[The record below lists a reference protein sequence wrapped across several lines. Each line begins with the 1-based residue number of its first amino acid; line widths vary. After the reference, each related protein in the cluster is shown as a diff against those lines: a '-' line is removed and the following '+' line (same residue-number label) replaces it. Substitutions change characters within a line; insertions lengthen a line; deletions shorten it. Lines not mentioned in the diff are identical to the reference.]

1 MGNPKSKIIRRPG
14 EKVSKNLKKSAWS
27 AAFESLAMV
36 ILGILFV
43 IWPDT
48 MVRIL
53 AYVVGAFFIIKG
65 AYGIVMYYT
74 EKGPKAYF
82 DSNLLTAV
90 ICLLIG
96 IASFL
101 IGEDIANVLRVIVGI
116 IIIYESLVRISTA
129 SKMQSANVEFGKYM
143 LALAIIMLILG
154 VFITFNTGAVFTL
167 IGWVMILSGVIAIVG
182 DVVFI
187 KHVNTIMDKL
197 SGKK

>member
-1 MGNPKSKIIRRPG
+1 
-14 EKVSKNLKKSAWS
+14 
-27 AAFESLAMV
+27 
-36 ILGILFV
+36 
-43 IWPDT
+43 

-65 AYGIVMYYT
+65 GYGIVMYYT
-74 EKGPKAYF
+74 EKGPKGYF

-116 IIIYESLVRISTA
+116 IIIYESLVRISAA
-129 SKMQSANVEFGKYM
+129 SKMSGAGVEFGKYM
-143 LALAIIMLILG
+143 LALALIMLVLG
-154 VFITFNTGAVFTL
+154 IFITFNTGAVFTL
-167 IGWVMILSGVIAIVG
+167 IGWVMIISGLIAIVG

-197 SGKK
+197 SGNK